1 VASVVDRK
9 VWRPTLVAWLSST
22 QAALGAAEEDG
33 DWGEALATSRSIGN
47 RVGEAGILAKR
58 AETSVARGDL
68 DAARPDAE
76 AAIAIGK
83 ELGLRPLVGRIERG
97 WGEALRAAGNASE
110 AEAHLRAAAALFAEL
125 GLEPEASAVRAE
137 LGLGETKIAFD

>member
-1 VASVVDRK
+1 M
-9 VWRPTLVAWLSST
+9 VAWLSST

-33 DWGEALATSRSIGN
+33 DWGEALSTSRSIGN

-83 ELGLRPLVGRIERG
+83 ELGLRPLVARIERG
-97 WGEALRAAGNASE
+97 WGQALRAAGNASE
-110 AEAHLRAAAALFAEL
+110 GEAHLRSAAALFTEL

-137 LGLGETKIAFD
+137 LALGSTKIAFD